1 MTVSEDSAD
10 DHGHHLPAVEDWPKG
25 FGEASWWPFI
35 TAIGASG
42 IYVGA
47 ALLILSLGG
56 LPLLPAVGGGVFLAS
71 VVVFLTGLYGW
82 TYHAFIKAFWDAD
95 AHGED
100 NTLRWGML
108 LFLCTEIATFGAVF
122 VYYFQIR
129 IASWPPDDFGVI
141 SGPLVSGTVSLGAVQ
156 IPIINELVLANTL
169 ILIAS
174 SGTIH
179 WAHVQLRKDNRR
191 NFILGLAVTLLL
203 GVIFLAGQSYEYY
216 EFIFEYGFTL
226 AAAEQALYASAFYG
240 LTGLHGLHVAMGA
253 VLITIVLVRALYGQ
267 YSADRHTSVSTVSM
281 YWHFVDVVWVF
292 LVVVLYLGAV
302 I

>member
-47 ALLILSLGG
+47 ALTILSLGG
-56 LPLLPAVGGGVFLAS
+56 VPLLPAVGGGVFLAS
-71 VVVFLTGLYGW
+71 VGVFLAGLYGW

-108 LFLCTEIATFGAVF
+108 LFLCTEVATFGAVF

-129 IASWPPDDFGVI
+129 VAEWPPADFEVI
-141 SGPLVSGTVSLGAVQ
+141 AGPLVSGTVTLGSVQ
-156 IPIINELVLANTL
+156 IPIVSELVLLNTL
-169 ILIAS
+169 ILVIS

-191 NFILGLAVTLLL
+191 NFILGLAATLLL

-216 EFIFEYGFTL
+216 EFIVHEGFTL

-240 LTGLHGLHVAMGA
+240 LTGLHGLHVSMGA
-253 VLITIVLVRALYGQ
+253 VLIAIVLIRALYGQ

-281 YWHFVDVVWVF
+281 YWHFVDVVWIF
-292 LVVVLYLGAV
+292 LVIVLYVGAV